1 MDLQYQLPENPE
13 YLTKTDKVM
22 ITQNSDGGVNI
33 GVGFYNAGDLEENVS
48 VKGTMKDTFGK
59 TLTLGD
65 TVKTILA
72 GKKDIVAYNI
82 PQLAWY
88 KMRFTVALE
97 VTNQPKIE
105 GINPQYLPKSFQNTN
120 IENISITFFI
130 FPRWI
135 VILLGILIAAIII
148 GKFLAKRAKK
158 HHEQQAAELA
168 EFAHWKEMHEH
179 DAAAT
184 PVASTSA

>member
-1 MDLQYQLPENPE
+1 
-13 YLTKTDKVM
+13 
-22 ITQNSDGGVNI
+22 
-33 GVGFYNAGDLEENVS
+33 
-48 VKGTMKDTFGK
+48 MKDTFGK
-59 TLTLGD
+59 TLTLGE

-88 KMRFTVALE
+88 KMRFTVDLE
-97 VTNQPKIE
+97 ITHQPKIE
-105 GINPQYLPKSFQNTN
+105 GIDPQYIPKSFQ
-120 IENISITFFI
+120 EPKVDNISITFFI
-130 FPRWI
+130 FPWWI

-168 EFAHWKEMHEH
+168 EFAHWKEAHAH
-179 DAAAT
+179 DASAAPMNTAPTESSQDPST
-184 PVASTSA
+184 PA